1 MHKLSSAISILSDI
15 TNKLISKFVV
25 LLMFLLSLLL
35 GVAVFYRYALND
47 SIYWSNEVSRYI
59 LTYIVFLGSTMAHKH
74 KVHIRIDVIFSHIS
88 VKSRKFLEIAIAL
101 SFLFFWVLIIAG
113 SIKLLPLFMIQT
125 TATLQIPY
133 AIPFMALPLSAV
145 IWILYCLDDL
155 LKEVL
160 KNPC

>member
-1 MHKLSSAISILSDI
+1 MHKLSSAFSLLSDT
-15 TNKLISKFVV
+15 TNKLVSKFVV

-47 SIYWSNEVSRYI
+47 SIYWSNEVARYI
-59 LTYIVFLGSTMAHKH
+59 LVYIVFLGSTMAQKY
-74 KVHIRIDVIFSHIS
+74 KTHIRIDIIFSYIS
-88 VKSRKFLEIAIAL
+88 AKRRRYLEIAISL
-101 SFLFFWVLIIAG
+101 SFLFFWILIVAG
-113 SIKLLPLFMIQT
+113 SIKLLPLFMMQT

-160 KNPC
+160 KMRC